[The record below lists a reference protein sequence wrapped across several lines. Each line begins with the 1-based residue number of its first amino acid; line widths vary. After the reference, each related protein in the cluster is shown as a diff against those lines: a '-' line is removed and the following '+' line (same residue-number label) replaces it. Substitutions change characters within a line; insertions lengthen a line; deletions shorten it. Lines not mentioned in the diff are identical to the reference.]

1 MNYAKINK
9 YDITN
14 GVGVRTS
21 LFVSGCWNNCE
32 GCFNK
37 ELQDFN
43 YGNHWT
49 KEVEDEFIEYCK
61 DENVVGVSLLGGEPM
76 QQDSTLL
83 DLLDRI
89 NDEVKKPIW
98 MWTGLVFEDLIEN
111 DFQKQVLTKIDILID
126 GEFILN
132 KRDLKL
138 KYRGSSN
145 QRVIL
150 VKETLKRKEIV
161 TMEGV

>member
-14 GVGVRTS
+14 GAGVRTS

-43 YGNHWT
+43 YGNTWT

-61 DENVVGVSLLGGEPM
+61 DENVVGISLLGGEPM
-76 QQDSTLL
+76 QQDSALL

-111 DFQKQVLTKIDILID
+111 DFQKQVLAKIDVLID

-150 VKETLKRKEIV
+150 VKETLKRNEI
-161 TMEGV
+161 TIMEGV